1 MNDPRQ
7 EHDSELGEEIRSAL
21 LYDAPREEERAA
33 MARAALERAEQPE
46 PRRRL
51 VRLAP
56 WLSAAAAAAVVFG
69 FVLPGTDH
77 DGAIVSRDPDRKHAA
92 GTVEEERK
100 ANLEFLRS
108 EKVQRHLRENPGLW
122 AAIAGGDSLVVTAPL
137 EKVLAGIERAEPKA
151 KHRFVWRIGEEG
163 DVAYNLTFGDQPWA
177 GMKFLTETRLTLGRG
192 KKPGWT
198 FYTEQ
203 DPKKQAQFVGK
214 DKRPWLPI
222 VVGVPGRD
230 EGTKITFVVST
241 GSNCPLLL
249 PEGHRFPLSEI
260 PGTAVVDS
268 GLNRAQWQLR
278 RYLVRARIPELG
290 FDMDVEALELAKPV
304 KRGAERLVLGGL
316 PWLAYEDGVLEKAGR
331 EGKPVLLLFGSEV
344 TPKLEAVFQ
353 KAGDLKPLLR
363 RFVLVHPGDSVEVK
377 AVRFRV
383 KGAYKMG
390 SGPSLVV
397 LHRDPK
403 DTVTVGPN
411 LSFSDGAGPVKLRYF
426 LEQALMGK

>member
-7 EHDSELGEEIRSAL
+7 ENDSELVEEVRSAL
-21 LYDAPREEERAA
+21 LHDAPREEERAA

-69 FVLPGTDH
+69 FVLLGTDQ
-77 DGAIVSRDPDRKHAA
+77 DGAVVSRDPDRKHAA

-122 AAIAGGDSLVVTAPL
+122 AAIAGGNSLVVDAPL
-137 EKVLAGIERAEPKA
+137 EKVLAEIERVEPKA

-163 DVAYNLTFGDQPWA
+163 DVAYNFTLGDEPWA
-177 GMKFLTETRLTLGRG
+177 GMEFLEQTKLWQERNRQ
-192 KKPGWT
+192 PGWW
-198 FYTEQ
+198 FYRWT
-203 DPKKQAQFVGK
+203 DPKKKAWFPAGK

-249 PEGHRFPLSEI
+249 PEGHRFPRSEI

-268 GLNRAQWQLR
+268 GMNRAQWQLR

-290 FDMDVEALELAKPV
+290 LDMAVQALELAKPV

-316 PWLAYEDGVLEKAGR
+316 PWLAYEDGVLE
-331 EGKPVLLLFGSEV
+331 
-344 TPKLEAVFQ
+344 
-353 KAGDLKPLLR
+353 
-363 RFVLVHPGDSVEVK
+363 
-377 AVRFRV
+377 
-383 KGAYKMG
+383 
-390 SGPSLVV
+390 
-397 LHRDPK
+397 
-403 DTVTVGPN
+403 
-411 LSFSDGAGPVKLRYF
+411 
-426 LEQALMGK
+426 